1 MLFNIKRH
9 ESRKFNYIPRYYDK
23 KAEQLKREK
32 IIKGEDSNSD
42 FSERLHMKIR
52 ENRKLQRKSNTRIL
66 VWIALLALL
75 LYFMLS

>member
-32 IIKGEDSNSD
+32 ILKGEDNSSD
-42 FSERLHMKIR
+42 FSERLHMKIK
-52 ENRKLQRKSNTRIL
+52 ENRKLQRKSTTRIL
-66 VWIALLALL
+66 VWAALLALL
-75 LYFMLS
+75 LYFMFS

>member
-9 ESRKFNYIPRYYDK
+9 ESRKFNYIPRFYDK

-42 FSERLHMKIR
+42 FSERLHMKLQ
-52 ENRKLQRKSNTRIL
+52 ENRKLQRKSTTRIL